1 MSGRDIAGKQKK
13 NKRESTKSKSTDS
26 STVQEYD
33 SPWKEII
40 ELFFPQ
46 FMAFFFADIAAA
58 IDWSKPVEFLDKEF
72 QRTIRRSEVGR
83 QTVDKLVKVWLLS
96 GDEVWILIHIE
107 VQSQKENAFATRMY
121 IYRYRIFDRY
131 RRPILSLA
139 ILGDNDA
146 SWRPDRYESE
156 LLGNKES
163 LQFGIVK
170 LLDYEANWQELE
182 HNPNPFA
189 IVVMAHLKAM
199 ATQNKEQDRLFWK
212 KTLIR
217 DLYKRNYSRQ
227 EVFNIF
233 RFLDWVMKL
242 PDALE
247 LQIQIMIGEYE
258 EAHQM
263 QYVTSI
269 ERIALDR
276 GHQEGL
282 KEGHQEGLKEG
293 HQEGL
298 KEGHQEG
305 LKEGRNQVLQETI
318 IELLDHRFQL
328 LDEEKDSLL
337 TLLKPISEESLLK
350 RVINLTMDAESIAD
364 FTEKFQSLRKVTATT
379 AAQVASE

>member
-1 MSGRDIAGKQKK
+1 MPKSSSDPSTSARRGRKTKQSRPA
-13 NKRESTKSKSTDS
+13 NDVYE
-26 STVQEYD
+26 EYD

-40 ELFFPQ
+40 EHLFPQLMHFFFPT
-46 FMAFFFADIAAA
+46 IATV
-58 IDWSKPVEFLDKEF
+58 IDWSRPAEFLDKEL
-72 QRTIRRSEVGR
+72 QRIAPRSKSGK
-83 QTVDKLVKVWLLS
+83 QTVDKLVKVWRIDGSEL
-96 GDEVWILIHIE
+96 WFLIHIE
-107 VQSQKENAFATRMY
+107 VQSQKDGGFPLRMY
-121 IYRYRIFDRY
+121 IYHYRIFDKYKQRAV
-131 RRPILSLA
+131 SVA
-139 ILGDNDA
+139 ILGDDDPQ
-146 SWRPDRYESE
+146 WRPSQYEDQ
-156 LLGNKES
+156 LLGCEVNMK
-163 LQFGIVK
+163 FPIAK

-298 KEGHQEG
+298 R
-305 LKEGRNQVLQETI
+305 EGRNQVLQETI

-328 LDEEKDSLL
+328 PDEEKDSLL

-350 RVINLTMDAESIAD
+350 KVINLTMDAESIAD